1 MNRMP
6 AKKRIGPLSGQ
17 APTPVG
23 APRADTKQDLQRRLA
38 GSQWEWTGGGL
49 TLKHDGTAELPR
61 SGAGELAARWEAIDR
76 RTAVLL
82 IERGRADDRLAV
94 LQFSEELGEL
104 GGYGFDGRRLFTR
117 KRLDAGAAPLPAGSP
132 KSPPFGVAV
141 LPIGR
146 DYLFFRHAD
155 PALYRTEG
163 GSASKV
169 RELGRHAAAIRA
181 LATAPDGSR

>member
-23 APRADTKQDLQRRLA
+23 APRADTKQDLQRRLT

-82 IERGRADDRLAV
+82 IERGRADDRLDV
-94 LQFSEELGEL
+94 LKFSEELG
-104 GGYGFDGRRLFTR
+104 
-117 KRLDAGAAPLPAGSP
+117 
-132 KSPPFGVAV
+132 VM
-141 LPIGR
+141 
-146 DYLFFRHAD
+146 
-155 PALYRTEG
+155 G
-163 GSASKV
+163 GSGFSGMHWV
-169 RELGRHAAAIRA
+169 MRNNLTVG
-181 LATAPDGSR
+181 